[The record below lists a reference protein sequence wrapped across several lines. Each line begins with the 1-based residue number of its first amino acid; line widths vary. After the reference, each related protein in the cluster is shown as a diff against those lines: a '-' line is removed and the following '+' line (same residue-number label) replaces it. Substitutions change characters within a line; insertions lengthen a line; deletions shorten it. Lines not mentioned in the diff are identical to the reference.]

1 MSGTT
6 RYFRWMGYHDGLN
19 GRGTT
24 YPHVEE
30 YMVSFREGRRRL
42 IRNKVKKIRA
52 QHLWARSVSEE
63 K

>member
-1 MSGTT
+1 MKR
-6 RYFRWMGYHDGLN
+6 RYFQWMGYHDGLS
-19 GRGTT
+19 GRGKT

-30 YMVSFREGRRRL
+30 YMASFREGRRRL

-52 QHLWARSVSEE
+52 QYLWVREVKEE